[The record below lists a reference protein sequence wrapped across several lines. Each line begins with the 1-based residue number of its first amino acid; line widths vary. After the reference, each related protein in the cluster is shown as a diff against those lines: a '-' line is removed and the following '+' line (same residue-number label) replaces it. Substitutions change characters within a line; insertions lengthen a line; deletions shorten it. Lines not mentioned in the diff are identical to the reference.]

1 MAVICTVTSQ
11 YQEGLLQVCHQR
23 TSPWA
28 AGKVEIAC
36 TTCRLSWRMLQ
47 RHHFPCRVGKKHIE
61 ISKSLK
67 PVTKNIQIQYLETY
81 FNRQIMP
88 QIWICL
94 NILSSCTRWF
104 ITVFR
109 SEIAIIGLPICTIFI
124 NFQTNPYVSCL
135 KHEIY
140 IDLWDMVPQS
150 SGIPNILG
158 ITYPYFHAGWNT
170 T

>member
-1 MAVICTVTSQ
+1 MIWDVYVYAHSLYVYYMYIEYNTLIYFMAVICTVTSQ

-47 RHHFPCRVGKKHIE
+47 QHHFPCRVGKKHIE

-88 QIWICL
+88 QIYGFVWTYCPHAPVG
-94 NILSSCTRWF
+94 LSPFSAVKLQSL
-104 ITVFR
+104 VFR
-109 SEIAIIGLPICTIFI
+109 YAPFSSIFK
-124 NFQTNPYVSCL
+124 QTHMC
-135 KHEIY
+135 
-140 IDLWDMVPQS
+140 
-150 SGIPNILG
+150 
-158 ITYPYFHAGWNT
+158 HA
-170 T
+170 

>member
-36 TTCRLSWRMLQ
+36 TTCRLSWRMQ
-47 RHHFPCRVGKKHIE
+47 KHIE

-67 PVTKNIQIQYLETY
+67 SVTKNIQIQYLETY

-109 SEIAIIGLPICTIFI
+109 SEIAIIGLPICTVFI
-124 NFQTNPYVSCL
+124 HFQTNP
-135 KHEIY
+135 
-140 IDLWDMVPQS
+140 
-150 SGIPNILG
+150 
-158 ITYPYFHAGWNT
+158 
-170 T
+170 